1 MMKKI
6 KKTLV
11 LMLGIFLFCG
21 MGLSAYAADSAEI
34 DFDKTGTVTLT
45 LETSEGETVSRG
57 AVTIYQVAS
66 LYLDD
71 GSMAYA
77 CTEDFADLEAD
88 LEDVESAS
96 LPALLEEYVQTNAV
110 TGTDAEIGSSG
121 TVTFEN
127 LELGLYLIVQTAE
140 SDHYETINPFA
151 VTVPMEVDGEWVYTV
166 DASPK
171 VGTVTLTETTESGG
185 EIEESDEGT
194 DESGET
200 ADATAAAEDAAG
212 TAAASTLPQTGQ
224 LFWPIPVLAVC
235 GIVLFI
241 LGGIMKRPGK
251 AERTA

>member
-1 MMKKI
+1 MRKI
-6 KKTLV
+6 KKSFV
-11 LMLGIFLFCG
+11 LMMGIFLFCG
-21 MGLSAYAADSAEI
+21 MGLPVYAADSSDV
-34 DFDKTGTVTLT
+34 DFEKTGTVTLT
-45 LETSEGETVSRG
+45 LETNAGETVSGG

-66 LYLDD
+66 LYLND
-71 GSMAYA
+71 GSMTYSP
-77 CTEDFADLEAD
+77 TEEFAGLEAD

-96 LPALLEEYVQTNAV
+96 LPAALDEYIEANDV
-110 TGTDAEIGSSG
+110 TGISAEIGSSG
-121 TVTFEN
+121 SATFDN

-140 SDHYETINPFA
+140 SDHYETINPFV

-194 DESGET
+194 EESGET